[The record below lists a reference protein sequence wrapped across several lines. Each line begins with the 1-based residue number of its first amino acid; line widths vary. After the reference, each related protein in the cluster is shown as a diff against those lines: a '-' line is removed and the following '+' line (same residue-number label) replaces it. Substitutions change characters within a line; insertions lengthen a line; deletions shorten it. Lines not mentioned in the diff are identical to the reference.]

1 VSAVEATRVD
11 RRQEPRRWVVV
22 VMSVF
27 LALTLLLALA
37 ILGPAGFVIGIVLA
51 LVPLPIYVA
60 LALWIDRYEPEP
72 RALLLRAFLWGA
84 GVATFIALIVN
95 SIGIVIVQEEFGEAV
110 GEIYGGSISAPIVEE
125 GAKAIAL
132 FGLYHWRR
140 SEIDGVLD
148 GIVYAAMVGLGFA
161 TTENILYYGEEAV
174 SGDVGV
180 GTIFVM
186 RGIASPF
193 AHPIFTS
200 MTGIGLALAATSKT
214 RRRRVLAVALGLL
227 GAILLHS
234 AWNTSTIDGTA
245 FVATFLLVMF
255 PAFVALIVIGIVAR
269 RRDGRRVAAYLGP
282 EVERGYLSAED
293 VNALAS
299 LRGRTRARRAAHSSG
314 GKAAGK
320 ARAELHRAATDLAFL
335 RHRQALGRKDP
346 DAAPDQEE
354 AEYVARIAQLTGK
367 LPPPPPAPPPPP
379 PGPPPNWY
387 PDPSGRFRL
396 RYWDGYAWTGHTAA

>member
-1 VSAVEATRVD
+1 
-11 RRQEPRRWVVV
+11 
-22 VMSVF
+22 MSVF

-37 ILGPAGFVIGIVLA
+37 MLGPAGFVIGAVLA

-84 GVATFIALIVN
+84 GVATFVALIVN
-95 SIGIVIVQEEFGEAV
+95 SIGIVIVEEEFGEAV
-110 GEIYGGSISAPIVEE
+110 GEIYGGSVSAPIVEE

-132 FGLYHWRR
+132 FGLYRWRR
-140 SEIDGVLD
+140 SELDGVLD

-161 TTENILYYGEEAV
+161 TTENVLYYGEEAV
-174 SGDVGV
+174 TGDVGI

-186 RGIASPF
+186 RGVASPF
-193 AHPIFTS
+193 AHPVFTA
-200 MTGIGLALAATSKT
+200 MTGIGLALAATSTK
-214 RRRRVLAVALGLL
+214 RSRRVLAPALGLL

-245 FVATFLLVMF
+245 FVATFFLVML
-255 PAFVALIVIGIVAR
+255 PVFVALIVIGIVAR

-282 EVERGYLSAED
+282 EVERGLLTPDDVAALS
-293 VNALAS
+293 S
-299 LRGRTRARRAAHSSG
+299 MRGRARARRAARSSG

-320 ARAELHRAATDLAFL
+320 ARRELHRAATDLAFL
-335 RHRQALGRKDP
+335 RHRQALGRQDP
-346 DAAPDQEE
+346 DAAPAHQDE
-354 AEYVARIAQLTGK
+354 AAFVTRIAQLTGK
-367 LPPPPPAPPPPP
+367 LPPAPPAPPAPQ

-396 RYWDGYAWTGHTAA
+396 RYWDGYAWTPHTAT